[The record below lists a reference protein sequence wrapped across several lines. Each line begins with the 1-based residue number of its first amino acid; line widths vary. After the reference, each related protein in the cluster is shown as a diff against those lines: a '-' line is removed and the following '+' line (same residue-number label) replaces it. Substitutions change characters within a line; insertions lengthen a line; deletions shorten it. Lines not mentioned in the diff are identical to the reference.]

1 MSATAAADVFWAT
14 RPTLMSAS
22 EVARFLNRT
31 EATVVALARKH
42 EIGAYKVSGRWLIAR
57 IDLRGFAAADARA
70 IKSDLRLVVDP
81 APEFS
86 GDVGGALVHLPEHLS
101 KSAVADVLR
110 VDVARLPGFG
120 LDVRPNGSIERGA
133 VVAYLR
139 SVSNFGPHYSA
150 AP

>member
-1 MSATAAADVFWAT
+1 MPATAAADAFWST

-22 EVARFLNRT
+22 EVAPFLNRT

-57 IDLRGFAAADARA
+57 IDLRGFASEDARA
-70 IKSDLRLVVDP
+70 IRSDLRLVIDP
-81 APEFS
+81 APEFT
-86 GDVGGALVHLPEHLS
+86 GDVGGALIHLPEHLS
-101 KSAVADVLR
+101 TSAVADVLR
-110 VDVARLPGFG
+110 VEVARLRGFG
-120 LDVRPNGSIERGA
+120 LEVSPDGNVEREA

-150 AP
+150 AS